1 MSGGAVNQQ
10 SEEMIQKINDLIT
23 IRQSYPQDSRGYLAL
38 DWAIKNLAIAHDAYV
53 LTGKP
58 MVVDKSWEPGL

>member
-1 MSGGAVNQQ
+1 MSSGESNRESQ
-10 SEEMIQKINDLIT
+10 EMIQRINDLIT
-23 IRQSYPQDSRGYLAL
+23 IRQSYPQESRGYAAL
-38 DWAIKNLAIAHDAYV
+38 DWAIKNLAIAHDAYI

>member
-23 IRQSYPQDSRGYLAL
+23 IRQSYPQESRGYLAL

>member
-10 SEEMIQKINDLIT
+10 SQEMIQKINDLIT
-23 IRQSYPQDSRGYLAL
+23 IRQSYPQESRGYEAL
-38 DWAIKNLAIAHDAYV
+38 DCAIKNLAIAHDAYV

>member
-1 MSGGAVNQQ
+1 
-10 SEEMIQKINDLIT
+10 MIQKINDLIT
-23 IRQSYPQDSRGYLAL
+23 IRGSYPTGSRGYEAL

>member
-10 SEEMIQKINDLIT
+10 SQEMIEKINDLIT
-23 IRQSYPQDSRGYLAL
+23 IRQSYPQESRGYLAL

>member
-10 SEEMIQKINDLIT
+10 SQEMIQKINDLIT
-23 IRQSYPQDSRGYLAL
+23 IRQSYPQESRGYLAL

>member
-10 SEEMIQKINDLIT
+10 SQEMIQKINDLIT
-23 IRQSYPQDSRGYLAL
+23 IRGSYPQDSRGYLAL

>member
-1 MSGGAVNQQ
+1 MSGGQ
-10 SEEMIQKINDLIT
+10 SNRESQEMIQKINDLIT
-23 IRQSYPQDSRGYLAL
+23 IRGSYPTGSRGYLAL

>member
-10 SEEMIQKINDLIT
+10 SQEMIQKINDLIT

>member
-23 IRQSYPQDSRGYLAL
+23 IRQSYPQDYRGYEAL

-58 MVVDKSWEPGL
+58 MVVDKGWEPGL

>member
-1 MSGGAVNQQ
+1 MHNKSANRESQ
-10 SEEMIQKINDLIT
+10 EMIEKINDLIT
-23 IRQSYPQDSRGYLAL
+23 MRSSYPKESRGYLAL